1 MLRGGEHIMKL
12 AVFLSDWRRT
22 EESLERM
29 KAEKLGVILVENG
42 IYHAV
47 VKEQGKDSPV
57 LSKANANFYVL
68 SDDLETRGFTA
79 ANVNSKVKVIGYSDI
94 VDLIMNDYEKTA
106 WL

>member
-1 MLRGGEHIMKL
+1 MKL
-12 AVFLSDWRRT
+12 AVFLSDLRRT
-22 EESLERM
+22 EDTLERM
-29 KAEKLGVILVENG
+29 KADKLGIILVGNG

-47 VKEQGKDSPV
+47 VKESGKDSPV
-57 LSKANANFYVL
+57 LSKAGASFYVL

-79 ANVNSKVKVIGYSDI
+79 ANVNSKVKIVSYGDI

>member
-1 MLRGGEHIMKL
+1 MKL

-22 EESLERM
+22 EETLERM
-29 KAEKLGVILVENG
+29 KADKLGVILVENG

-47 VKEQGKDSPV
+47 VKEGGKDSPL
-57 LSKANANFYVL
+57 LSKAGASFYVL
-68 SDDLETRGFTA
+68 SDDLETRGYTA
-79 ANVNSKVKVIGYSDI
+79 ANVNSKVKIIGYGDI

>member
-1 MLRGGEHIMKL
+1 MKL

-22 EESLERM
+22 EETLERM

-47 VKEQGKDSPV
+47 LKEQGKDSPV
-57 LSKANANFYVL
+57 LSKAGANFYVL

-79 ANVNSKVKVIGYSDI
+79 SNVNSKVKVIGYGDI

>member
-1 MLRGGEHIMKL
+1 MKL

-22 EESLERM
+22 EDSFERI
-29 KAEKLGVILVENG
+29 KADKLGVILVGNG

-47 VKEQGKDSPV
+47 TKENGKDSPV
-57 LSKANANFYVL
+57 LSKAGASFYVL
-68 SDDLETRGFTA
+68 SDDLGTRGYTA
-79 ANVNSKVKVIGYSDI
+79 AQVNAKVKVIGYGDI

>member
-1 MLRGGEHIMKL
+1 MKL
-12 AVFLSDWRRT
+12 AVFLSDWRKT
-22 EESLERM
+22 EDTFERL
-29 KAEKLGVILVENG
+29 KADKLGVILVENG

-47 VKEQGKDSPV
+47 TKEGGKDSPV
-57 LSKANANFYVL
+57 LGKAGATYYVL

-79 ANVNSKVKVIGYSDI
+79 ANVNSKVKVISYGDI

>member
-1 MLRGGEHIMKL
+1 MMKL

-22 EESLERM
+22 EDSYERI
-29 KAEKLGVILVENG
+29 KADKLGVILVGNG

-47 VKEQGKDSPV
+47 MKEGGKDSPV
-57 LSKANANFYVL
+57 LSKAGASFYVL
-68 SDDLETRGFTA
+68 SDDLETRGFSA
-79 ANVNSKVKVIGYSDI
+79 ANVNTKVKVVSYGDV

>member
-1 MLRGGEHIMKL
+1 MKL

-22 EESLERM
+22 EESLERL

-57 LSKANANFYVL
+57 LSKAGANFYVL

-79 ANVNSKVKVIGYSDI
+79 ANVNSKVKIIGYGDI

>member
-1 MLRGGEHIMKL
+1 MKL

-22 EESLERM
+22 EDSFERI
-29 KAEKLGVILVENG
+29 KADKLGVILVGNG

-47 VKEQGKDSPV
+47 MKESGKDSPV
-57 LSKANANFYVL
+57 LSKAGASFYVL
-68 SDDLETRGFTA
+68 SDDLETRGFSA
-79 ANVNSKVKVIGYSDI
+79 ANVNAKVKVVSYGDV

>member
-1 MLRGGEHIMKL
+1 MKL

-22 EESLERM
+22 EETLERI
-29 KAEKLGVILVENG
+29 KADKMAVILVENG

-47 VKEQGKDSPV
+47 VKEGGKESPV
-57 LSKANANFYVL
+57 LAKSGATFYAL
-68 SDDLETRGFTA
+68 MDDIETRGYTA
-79 ANVNSKVKVIGYSDI
+79 ANISSKVKPVSYSDI

>member
-1 MLRGGEHIMKL
+1 MLSGGDTMKL

-22 EESLERM
+22 EETLERL
-29 KAEKLGVILVENG
+29 KADKMGVVLVGNG

-47 VKEQGKDSPV
+47 VKENGKDSPV
-57 LSKANANFYVL
+57 LSKAGASYYVL
-68 SDDLETRGFTA
+68 ADDLQIRGYTA
-79 ANVNSKVKVIGYSDI
+79 ANVNSKVKVISYGDI

>member
-1 MLRGGEHIMKL
+1 MKL
-12 AVFLSDWRRT
+12 ALFLSDLRRT
-22 EESLERM
+22 EDTYDRL

-47 VKEQGKDSPV
+47 MKEGGKESPV
-57 LSKANANFYVL
+57 LSKAGATFYAL

-79 ANVNSKVKVIGYSDI
+79 ANVNPKVKLVSYGDI
-94 VDLIMNDYEKTA
+94 VDLIMNEYEKTA

>member
-1 MLRGGEHIMKL
+1 VPGGEKMKL

-22 EESLERM
+22 EDTLERM
-29 KAEKLGVILVENG
+29 TADKLGIILVGNG

-47 VKEQGKDSPV
+47 VKEKGKESPV
-57 LSKANANFYVL
+57 LAKAGAAFYVL
-68 SDDLETRGFTA
+68 SDDLETRGYTSA
-79 ANVNSKVKVIGYSDI
+79 DISSKVKMVSYGDI